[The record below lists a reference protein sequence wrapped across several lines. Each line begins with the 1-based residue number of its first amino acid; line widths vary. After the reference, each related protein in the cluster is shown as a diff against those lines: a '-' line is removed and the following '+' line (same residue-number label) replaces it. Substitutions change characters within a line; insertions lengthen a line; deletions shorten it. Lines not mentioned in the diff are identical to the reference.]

1 VVLIVQ
7 DVESVASNPPFTMTA
22 VGEGML
28 ELEMEL
34 VDSIVVEDRAVDEA
48 ASEAEIV
55 VELSMD
61 VGDIDKVAPSVVEIV
76 DTSTVLDIVDE
87 RDEFSSEEAIV
98 LGPETSTVEE
108 GEEDNSTVEF
118 GTEVAED
125 AILEI
130 RSGVLMTGIEEE
142 DALGF
147 SDGQLTANS
156 LGVVMGSED
165 GDVLDE
171 TLLDAATEEVI
182 DDTEKESD
190 TLEDAPTT
198 SEEIE
203 VALGEGDALDVA
215 TLDCMSE

>member
-1 VVLIVQ
+1 
-7 DVESVASNPPFTMTA
+7 MTE
-22 VGEGML
+22 VGDGVL
-28 ELEMEL
+28 ELDMAL

-48 ASEAEIV
+48 ASDAELV
-55 VELSMD
+55 VELSID
-61 VGDIDKVAPSVVEIV
+61 VGDIDEAASSVVETM
-76 DTSTVLDIVDE
+76 DTGTVLDIVDE

-98 LGPETSTVEE
+98 LGPATGTVEE
-108 GEEDNSTVEF
+108 GEEDNSTVELE
-118 GTEVAED
+118 TEVAED

-130 RSGVLMTGIEEE
+130 ISEVLMTGLEEE
-142 DALGF
+142 DALGA
-147 SDGQLTANS
+147 SDGLLTVTS

-165 GDVLDE
+165 SDVLDE
-171 TLLDAATEEVI
+171 TLLDAASEEVI
-182 DDTEKESD
+182 DDTEEESD